1 MIASQ
6 TTECS
11 CKHIVSVSLGSSE
24 RNAKSTLQL
33 KGQTFIIERLGTDGN
48 LQKARQLLEKLDGR
62 VDALGLGGTD
72 LYVYAGGRRYTFR
85 ESAKLIENVKKT
97 PVLDG
102 SGLKN
107 SLERILINRLAADK
121 IIDFQGKKVLMVC
134 GVDRF
139 GMAEALVANGADVTF
154 GDLIFGLNWEH
165 PIKSLQ
171 TLDSFAKLLAPLLT
185 KLPVRWFYPMGA
197 KQSERKP
204 QHQGYFLEND
214 IIAGDFHF
222 IRRFM
227 PDKLTG
233 KTIITNTVTAGDRKL
248 LRNAGV
254 RCLITTTP
262 SLDGRSYGTNVMEGL
277 LVAASG
283 ADKQLDE
290 AAYEKLLEEYKIES
304 GLEYLN
310 GEEEHI

>member
-6 TTECS
+6 IIACS
-11 CKHIVSVSLGSSE
+11 CKHIVSVSLGSSD
-24 RNAKSTLQL
+24 RNAKSTVQL
-33 KGQTFIIERLGTDGN
+33 NGTTFVIERLGTDGD
-48 LQKARQLLEKLDGR
+48 LQKARQLLEKLDGQ

-85 ESAKLIENVKKT
+85 ESAQLIKNVKKT

-107 SLERILINRLAADK
+107 SLERILIDRLAVEK
-121 IIDFQGKKVLMVC
+121 TIDFKQKKVLMVC

-171 TLDSFAKLLAPLLT
+171 TLGNFAKLLAPILT
-185 KLPVRWFYPMGA
+185 KLPVRWFYPMGE
-197 KQSERKP
+197 KQSQRRP
-204 QHQGYFLEND
+204 QHQKYFFENE

-227 PDKLTG
+227 PDRLPG
-233 KTIITNTVTAGDRKL
+233 KTIITNTVTSNDRKL
-248 LRNAGV
+248 LRAAGV

-262 SLDGRSYGTNVMEGL
+262 SLEGRSYGTNVMEGL

-283 ADKQLDE
+283 AKKPLT
-290 AAYEKLLEEYKIES
+290 AVAYEKLLREYKIEPA
-304 GLEYLN
+304 LEYLN
-310 GEEEHI
+310 GEEEHA

>member
-6 TTECS
+6 TGERS

-24 RNAKSTLQL
+24 RNAKSIVRLN
-33 KGQTFIIERLGTDGN
+33 GQTFLIERRGTDGD
-48 LQKARQLLEKLDGR
+48 LQKARQLLEQLDGE

-97 PVLDG
+97 PVVDG

-121 IIDFQGKKVLMVC
+121 IIDFKGKKVLLVC

-165 PIKSLQ
+165 PIRSLR
-171 TLDSFAKLLAPLLT
+171 TLDSFAKLLAPFLT
-185 KLPVRWFYPMGA
+185 KLPVRWFYPTGK
-197 KQSERKP
+197 KQCQRKP
-204 QHQGYFLEND
+204 QHQKYFLDND

-227 PDKLTG
+227 PEKLTG
-233 KTIITNTVTAGDRKL
+233 KTIITNTVTADDRKL

-254 RCLITTTP
+254 HCLITTTP

-283 ADKQLDE
+283 AKKPLDA
-290 AAYEKLLEEYKIES
+290 AAYEKLLAEYKIES
-304 GLEYLN
+304 GLEFLN
-310 GEEEHI
+310 GEEEHV

>member
-1 MIASQ
+1 
-6 TTECS
+6 
-11 CKHIVSVSLGSSE
+11 
-24 RNAKSTLQL
+24 
-33 KGQTFIIERLGTDGN
+33 
-48 LQKARQLLEKLDGR
+48 
-62 VDALGLGGTD
+62 
-72 LYVYAGGRRYTFR
+72 
-85 ESAKLIENVKKT
+85 
-97 PVLDG
+97 
-102 SGLKN
+102 
-107 SLERILINRLAADK
+107 
-121 IIDFQGKKVLMVC
+121 MVC

-154 GDLIFGLNWEH
+154 GDLIFGLNWDH

-197 KQSERKP
+197 KQSQRKP

-227 PDKLTG
+227 PDNLAG

-283 ADKQLDE
+283 ADKQLD
-290 AAYEKLLEEYKIES
+290 ATVYEKLLEEYKIES

>member
-48 LQKARQLLEKLDGR
+48 LQKARQLLEELDGR

-85 ESAKLIENVKKT
+85 ESAKLIENVKNT

-121 IIDFQGKKVLMVC
+121 M
-134 GVDRF
+134 
-139 GMAEALVANGADVTF
+139 VANGADVTF
-154 GDLIFGLNWEH
+154 GDLIFGLNWDH

-197 KQSERKP
+197 KQSQRKP

-227 PDKLTG
+227 PDKLAG

-283 ADKQLDE
+283 ADKQLD
-290 AAYEKLLEEYKIES
+290 AAVYEKLLEEYKIES

>member
-1 MIASQ
+1 MIDSQ
-6 TTECS
+6 TAAGS
-11 CKHIVSVSLGSSE
+11 SKHIVSVSLGSSE
-24 RNAKSTLQL
+24 RNAKSIVRLN
-33 KGQTFIIERLGTDGN
+33 GQAFIIERLGTDGN
-48 LQKARQLLEKLDGR
+48 LEKARQLLEELDGH

-72 LYVYAGGRRYTFR
+72 LYVYAGGSRYTFR
-85 ESAKLIENVKKT
+85 ESAQLIKNVKKT

-107 SLERILINRLAADK
+107 SLERSLINRLAVDGTIA
-121 IIDFQGKKVLMVC
+121 FQGKKVLMVC

-171 TLDSFAKLLAPLLT
+171 TLDKFARLLAPILT
-185 KLPVRWFYPMGA
+185 KLPVRWFYPIGD
-197 KQSERKP
+197 KQSQRKP
-204 QHQGYFLEND
+204 QHQQYFLEND

-227 PDKLTG
+227 PDKLPG

-254 RCLITTTP
+254 HCLITTTP

-283 ADKQLDE
+283 AKKQLD
-290 AAYEKLLEEYKIES
+290 AASYERLLQEYKIES

-310 GEEEHI
+310 GEEEHA

>member
-48 LQKARQLLEKLDGR
+48 LQKARQLLEELDGR

-85 ESAKLIENVKKT
+85 ESAKLIENVKNT

-154 GDLIFGLNWEH
+154 GDLIFGLNWDH

-197 KQSERKP
+197 KQSQRKP

-214 IIAGDFHF
+214 IIAGDFHY
-222 IRRFM
+222 IKKFM
-227 PDKLTG
+227 PDKLPG
-233 KTIITNTVTAGDRKL
+233 KTIITNTVTAADRVML
-248 LRNAGV
+248 QEAGIKM
-254 RCLITTTP
+254 LITTTP
-262 SLDGRSYGTNVMEGL
+262 CIQGRSFGTNVMEAM
-277 LVAASG
+277 LVALHG
-283 ADKQLDE
+283 GKEPLTEDE
-290 AAYEKLLEEYKIES
+290 YLKLLEHYHIES
-304 GLEYLN
+304 SVEYFCTK
-310 GEEEHI
+310 E